1 MMSIFAYG
9 TLPVTDV
16 KSGDVKITRI
26 YQGETVLYE
35 NFGSEVPP
43 KEDDKQDSEEEENQ

>member
-43 KEDDKQDSEEEENQ
+43 KKDDEQDSEEENQ